1 MQDVSLQFYRT
12 DRQTDN
18 IIRELMFPS
27 EQTYYN
33 RCRHENTFTANIL
46 ANSSLKTKINF
57 WFSFQTCFVWFRLSD
72 WRYNLFSSTF
82 QIAKTL
88 RFQFSWFTLLRV
100 IFVATSSCSVG
111 RSLWQQVSSCCP
123 LPLFLAAPK
132 FSCRCCCK
140 DIDCHLLAHV
150 PCPSS
155 RLWKSGLGEF
165 EIHLVIRKNQLND
178 EVISKIKWGKIHLM
192 IMRNPLHGEE
202 KSSWL
207 MMRRNPIDEEKSK
220 WWGEIQVTK
229 RNPTDEEKCNWWW
242 GEIHSILRRN
252 PLDEEEKSKWWWDE
266 IHLIRRINPIDD
278 GEKYNWQGGE
288 IHLMRRRYP
297 IDEDW
302 GGGILFLMRR
312 NALDQE
318 ENPIYEED
326 KSTSWGR
333 KNQWWW
339 REI

>member
-82 QIAKTL
+82 QIAKRL
-88 RFQFSWFTLLRV
+88 RFQFSWFTLSIFRV

-123 LPLFLAAPK
+123 LPLFLAAPI
-132 FSCRCCCK
+132 FSCRCFCK
-140 DIDCHLLAHV
+140 DIDCHLLAHI

-229 RNPTDEEKCNWWW
+229 RNPTDEEKCNW
-242 GEIHSILRRN
+242 
-252 PLDEEEKSKWWWDE
+252 
-266 IHLIRRINPIDD
+266 
-278 GEKYNWQGGE
+278 
-288 IHLMRRRYP
+288 
-297 IDEDW
+297 
-302 GGGILFLMRR
+302 
-312 NALDQE
+312 
-318 ENPIYEED
+318 
-326 KSTSWGR
+326 
-333 KNQWWW
+333 
-339 REI
+339 